1 MTATTNQ
8 TAGRIRKIAQR
19 RTRRQDEFTAD
30 YIALVVQ
37 PGMRT
42 VQIGGS
48 DLGSVCL
55 KRGARHEIIAPIA
68 AIEAL
73 QAECDRRQ
81 IPTDALRGGP
91 ALRKDDT
98 AQPIDLVI
106 IGPEVGFPVMAG
118 NWRHVAAAMRE
129 NALLVLVGADHG
141 SSARLA
147 DALMMD
153 EAWTLQERAC
163 GDAAVFR
170 KVQPVQK
177 GRTLD
182 TLTQAS
188 RPGRRPRGVRRGP
201 LAGLM
206 NRFFPAK
213 PQDRLRTSG

>member
-1 MTATTNQ
+1 MTATTTQ
-8 TAGRIRKIAQR
+8 TSGRIRKIAQR
-19 RTRRQDEFTAD
+19 RLRRQDEFTAD

-37 PGMRT
+37 SGMRT
-42 VQIGGS
+42 VQIGAS

-55 KRGARHEIIAPIA
+55 QRGARHEIIAPIA

-73 QAECDRRQ
+73 QADCDRRH

-98 AQPIDLVI
+98 AQPIDLTI
-106 IGPEVGFPVMAG
+106 IGPDVGFPVMAG

-129 NALLVLVGADHG
+129 DGLLVLVGADHG

-153 EAWTLQERAC
+153 PAWMLQERAC

-170 KVQPVQK
+170 KVEPVQA
-177 GRTLD
+177 GRTMES
-182 TLTQAS
+182 LTKVS

-201 LAGLM
+201 FAGLM
-206 NRFFPAK
+206 NRLFPAK
-213 PQDRLRTSG
+213 PQDRLRTTG

>member
-1 MTATTNQ
+1 MTATTTQ

-19 RTRRQDEFTAD
+19 RVRRQDEFTAD
-30 YIALVVQ
+30 YIGLVVKS
-37 PGMRT
+37 GMRT
-42 VQIGGS
+42 VQIGAS

-55 KRGARHEIIAPIA
+55 QRGARHEIIAPIA

-73 QAECDRRQ
+73 QAACDRRN

-118 NWRHVAAAMRE
+118 NWRHVAAAMRQDG
-129 NALLVLVGADHG
+129 LLVLVGADHG
-141 SSARLA
+141 APARLA

-153 EAWTLQERAC
+153 PAWVLQERAC

-170 KVQPVQK
+170 KAQQVQA

-182 TLTQAS
+182 TLTEAS

-201 LAGLM
+201 FAGLM
-206 NRFFPAK
+206 NRLFPVK
-213 PQDRLRTSG
+213 PQDRLRTTG

>member
-1 MTATTNQ
+1 MTAITTQ

-19 RTRRQDEFTAD
+19 RVRRQDEFTAD
-30 YIALVVQ
+30 YLALVVK

-73 QAECDRRQ
+73 QSDCDRRQ
-81 IPTDALRGGP
+81 IPTNALRGGP
-91 ALRKDDT
+91 ALRKDEDAT
-98 AQPIDLVI
+98 PIDLAI

-118 NWRHVAAAMRE
+118 NWRHVAAAMRQDG
-129 NALLVLVGADHG
+129 LLILVGADHG

-153 EAWTLQERAC
+153 PAWVLQERAC

-170 KVQPVQK
+170 KARAVQP
-177 GRTLD
+177 GRTMES
-182 TLTQAS
+182 LTAAS
-188 RPGRRPRGVRRGP
+188 RPGRRPRGVRQGP
-201 LAGLM
+201 IASLI
-206 NRFFPAK
+206 NRFFPGK
-213 PQDRLRTSG
+213 PEDRLRTAN